1 MILSR
6 SARAG
11 PSTRSG
17 LWPGLAGF
25 ALYRHDRGRRST
37 KTGSAEFTAAD
48 IELRQSVA
56 AMQAQADAELAD
68 PKLPTPCRKVLASL
82 QEHWSGLIR
91 FLDDPRIPL
100 DNNAS
105 ERPPAVP
112 LWAARITTAQ
122 GRYGAVGWRRCSFP
136 CSPL

>member
-1 MILSR
+1 
-6 SARAG
+6 
-11 PSTRSG
+11 
-17 LWPGLAGF
+17 
-25 ALYRHDRGRRST
+25 
-37 KTGSAEFTAAD
+37 
-48 IELRQSVA
+48 
-56 AMQAQADAELAD
+56 MQAQADAELAD

-105 ERPPAVP
+105 ERATAVP
-112 LWAARITTAQ
+112 LWAARIITAQ
-122 GRYGAVGWRRCSFP
+122 GRYGAVGWRRCSFR